1 MSPPRPEAPPLT
13 WIERER
19 SFSLWLYRA
28 AARTWMVPLLTLV
41 SRLGDGWIWYA
52 TILALPWFAGAAGT
66 ACAVRM
72 FAVGAVDMLIH
83 KIVKRWIAR
92 PRPARSC
99 PGIREVTRPLDEF
112 SFPSGHTLH
121 AVAFSVVLSGYFPV
135 FWFMALVWTF
145 TALVAL
151 SRVVLGLHYPSDV
164 LVAALI
170 GLLTAGFS
178 FNLL

>member
-1 MSPPRPEAPPLT
+1 MSRPWPETQLA

-19 SFSLWLYRA
+19 SFSLWLHHA
-28 AARTWMVPLLTLV
+28 AARAFAVPLLTLV

-52 TILALPWFAGAAGT
+52 VVAALPWFAGAAGT

-72 FAVGAVDMLIH
+72 VAVGLVDLLIYR
-83 KIVKRWIAR
+83 IVKRWIAR

-99 PGIREVTRPLDEF
+99 PGIRECTRPLDEY

-121 AVAFSVVLSGYFPV
+121 AVAFSVVLGAYFPGCRPV
-135 FWFMALVWTF
+135 VWAF

-151 SRVVLGLHYPSDV
+151 SRVALGLHYPSDV

-170 GLLTAGFS
+170 GALTAGFS